1 MSYKKTIDTFFFI
14 GSKKLSLILFEDKN
28 KKIFEKEL
36 LFDEDIKKKDLDT
49 LIDKFFGENIIKVEN
64 EINRFINEINLIISF
79 SNFLSIEA
87 SIKKKKTRDR
97 IDMRDLNHTLFDLKQ
112 QIKEN
117 NIDKSIIHMRIKS
130 FLLDKKKHLILENNF
145 ECSELCLQVDFICLS
160 KLIIKEFSK
169 KINKY
174 QISINKIYS
183 EEYLKEYSH
192 NNENVYQTAT
202 RLKYV
207 KDENEVH
214 LIKKKVG
221 NQGFF
226 ERFFRFFN

>member
-1 MSYKKTIDTFFFI
+1 MSNKSTIDTFFFI
-14 GSKKLSLILFEDKN
+14 GSEKLSLILFEDKN

-36 LFDEDIKKKDLDT
+36 LIDEDIKKKDLDI
-49 LIDKFFGENIIKVEN
+49 LIDKFFGENIIKIEK
-64 EINRFINEINLIISF
+64 EINRFINEINLIIF

-87 SIKKKKTRDR
+87 LIKKKKTRDR
-97 IDMRDLNHTLFDLKQ
+97 IDMRDLNHMLFDLKQ

-130 FLLDKKKHLILENNF
+130 FLLDKKKHLILENKF
-145 ECSELCLQVDFICLS
+145 ECSELCLQINFICLS
-160 KLIIKEFSK
+160 NFIIKKLSK

-202 RLKYV
+202 RLKYM

-214 LIKKKVG
+214 LIKKTVA

>member
-1 MSYKKTIDTFFFI
+1 MSYKSNIDTFFFV
-14 GSKKLSLILFEDKN
+14 GSEKLSLVLFKDKN
-28 KKIFEKEL
+28 KKIFQKEF
-36 LFDEDIKKKDLDT
+36 LFDEHIKRENLDT
-49 LIDKFFGENIIKVEN
+49 LIAKFFGENIIKVEK
-64 EINRFINEINLIISF
+64 EINRFINEINLIIF

-97 IDMRDLNHTLFDLKQ
+97 IDMRDITHMLFDLKQ

-117 NIDKSIIHMRIKS
+117 NIDKSIVHMRIKS
-130 FLLDKKKHLILENNF
+130 FLLDKKKHLTLEDNF
-145 ECSELCLQVDFICLS
+145 ECSELCLQINFICLS
-160 KLIIKEFSK
+160 DLIVNEFSK

-192 NNENVYQTAT
+192 KNEDIFQTAT
-202 RLKYV
+202 RLKYIR
-207 KDENEVH
+207 DENEVH
-214 LIKKKVG
+214 LVKKTLT